1 MVNVMA
7 IEYTGISITANNQDT
22 ESWRNVRLG
31 GVIGY
36 LSALSTGNCHPLRKI
51 IALHDHKGVLQVTW
65 STKPSQDDITLVRN
79 AWLSEIGDRS
89 DNVEHHII

>member
-1 MVNVMA
+1 MTV
-7 IEYTGISITANNQDT
+7 EYSKISITANNQDT

-36 LSALSTGNCHPLRKI
+36 LSALSTENCHPLSKI
-51 IALHDHKGVLQVTW
+51 IALHDHKGFLQVTW
-65 STKPSQDDITLVRN
+65 STKPSQDDETLVRN

-89 DNVEHHII
+89 DNVEHNIS

>member
-1 MVNVMA
+1 MTV
-7 IEYTGISITANNQDT
+7 EYSKISITANNQDN
-22 ESWRNVRLG
+22 ESWRKVRLG

-36 LSALSTGNCHPLRKI
+36 LSALSTGNCHPLSKI
-51 IALHDHKGVLQVTW
+51 IALHDHKGFLQVTW

-89 DNVEHHII
+89 DNVEHNIS